1 MSDSP
6 PDQPTEGITEAQERP
21 GDDGQSGGTLLEMMD
36 RLRGDGPRYRLGEEL
51 GKGGHGMVAVAYD
64 GFLGRRVALKRLRK
78 GREANAKD
86 VARFLEEVQITGQIE
101 HPNIVPVHD
110 LGVLNGDEVFF
121 TMKLVEGR
129 NLEVVLK
136 ALKKGSLEARR
147 TYTLFRLLRILQ
159 DVCQAVAF
167 AHSRGV
173 IHRDLKPSNIMLG
186 DYGEVQVMDW
196 GLAKLLPENH
206 GADDEDDDDD
216 DDDDDDGQ
224 HSEGLQGEEQGGE
237 QEKDEE
243 HEQQQWERGPPVRF
257 SGHEGALITQVG
269 TVKGTP
275 AYMSPEQARGLVKQ
289 VGVRSDVYS
298 LGVILFEILTLRRPF
313 SGKDPRKVV
322 RSVAFDQVVPPR
334 KRAPHRNIPLEL
346 DDLAVRCLSK
356 DPKERPPD
364 ALELYREIEVYLEG
378 TKRREEAEIRVHQGV
393 DLASRYEEQQASVR
407 TMQRLV
413 RKLRSRVK
421 PWDPIEKKRELW
433 TAEEE
438 LSEAE
443 VGAIDTFGAAITA
456 YGQALGHDPNNR
468 EARLGLAALYWNKFR
483 DAEARR
489 DVKDQHSYL
498 SLVEQY
504 DDGTYATFLRGNG
517 WLHLETSP
525 PAANA
530 VFSRLDGK
538 DRLLRPV
545 QPIDLGRTPKMQ
557 VEVAMGTYE
566 LALSKDGFRTATI
579 PVLVERNDQTRVHV
593 HLLPVGTLPD
603 DFVHVPAGPFWMGG
617 DPNALG
623 SLPRQQVYVSDFAI
637 SRRPVTMAE
646 YLVFVNE
653 IAGRDPVLAHFHA
666 PRDAAEEK
674 GYFTLQPG
682 GEFVLPEWFRG
693 AGLRITADLP
703 VFGVS
708 WEAARAYC
716 EWLGDREDSVYRLP
730 TEAEWE
736 KAARGVDGRFF
747 PWGDNGDGGF
757 CKCSESRP
765 GRPAPEPSESFA
777 ETDRS
782 PYAVEAMG
790 GGVAEWCD
798 GWWDDEMTLRPVRG
812 GSWVQPVQFARVC
825 TRVGQLARE
834 VFAHVGFRPVKEIE
848 PRHLPDARQPSGQT
862 QPMLS

>member
-1 MSDSP
+1 MAD
-6 PDQPTEGITEAQERP
+6 TEPVEEPAEATDATDLGP
-21 GDDGQSGGTLLEMMD
+21 GQGAEAAQAVEVPGGGTLAEMID
-36 RLRGDGPRYRLGEEL
+36 RLRGGGLRYKLGEEL
-51 GKGGHGMVAVAYD
+51 GKGGHGQVAVAYD
-64 GFLGRRVALKRLRK
+64 SFLGRRVALKRLRK
-78 GREANAKD
+78 GREASSKE
-86 VARFLEEVQITGQIE
+86 VSRFLEEVQITGQIE

-110 LGVLNGDEVFF
+110 LGLMDGDEVFF

-129 NLEVVLK
+129 NLEIVLK
-136 ALKKGSLEARR
+136 SLKKGSLEARR
-147 TYTLFRLLRILQ
+147 SYTLFRLLRILQ

-196 GLAKLLPENH
+196 GLAKLLPETESDEEE
-206 GADDEDDDDD
+206 DDEEED
-216 DDDDDDGQ
+216 
-224 HSEGLQGEEQGGE
+224 EGRDRAAQ
-237 QEKDEE
+237 
-243 HEQQQWERGPPVRF
+243 VRF
-257 SGHEGALITQVG
+257 TGHEGAVVTQVG

-356 DPKERPPD
+356 DPDERPPT

-393 DLASRYEEQQASVR
+393 DLASRYEEQQAAVR
-407 TMQRLV
+407 TMQRRV

-421 PWDPIEKKRELW
+421 PWDSLEKKREMW
-433 TAEEE
+433 DAAEE
-438 LSEAE
+438 LSSAE
-443 VGAIDTFGAAITA
+443 VEAIDTFGAAITC
-456 YGQALGHDPNNR
+456 YGQALGHDPENR
-468 EARLGLAALYWNKFR
+468 EARLGLAALYWNKYR

-525 PAANA
+525 PAATA
-530 VFSRLDGK
+530 VFSRLVEK
-538 DRLLRPV
+538 DRVLRPV
-545 QPIDLGRTPKMQ
+545 QPIDLGRTPRMQ
-557 VEVAMGTYE
+557 VEVDMGTYE
-566 LALSKDGFRTATI
+566 LSLSKDGFRSATI
-579 PVLVERNDQTRVHV
+579 PVMVERNDQTRVHV
-593 HLLPVGTLPD
+593 HLLPEGVLGE
-603 DFVHVPAGPFWMGG
+603 DFLHVPAGSFWMGG

-623 SLPRQQVYVSDFAI
+623 SLPRQQVYVNDFAI
-637 SRRPVTMAE
+637 ARQPVTMGQ
-646 YLVFVNE
+646 YLLFVNE
-653 IAGRDPVLAHFHA
+653 IARDDPVLAHFYA

-674 GYFTLQPG
+674 GYFTLRPG

-693 AGLRITADLP
+693 AGLRVSEHLP

-716 EWLGDREDSVYRLP
+716 EWLGQQEDCVYRLP

-736 KAARGVDGRFF
+736 KAARGVDGRFY
-747 PWGDNGDGGF
+747 PWGDHGDGGF
-757 CKCSESRP
+757 CKCSESRQ
-765 GRPAPEPSESFA
+765 GRPAPEPSDNFA
-777 ETDRS
+777 EMDCS
-782 PYAVEAMG
+782 PYGVEAMG
-790 GGVAEWCD
+790 GGVAQCCD

-812 GSWVQPVQFARVC
+812 GSWVQPVQYSRVC
-825 TRVGQLARE
+825 TRIGHLARE
-834 VFAHVGFRPVKEIE
+834 VFAHVGFRLVKEIE
-848 PRHLPDARQPSGQT
+848 PRHLPDLRPPLGQT

>member
-1 MSDSP
+1 MSDGP
-6 PDQPTEGITEAQERP
+6 PEQPTEGITEAQQPE
-21 GDDGQSGGTLLEMMD
+21 GDDGQGGSTLLEMMD
-36 RLRGDGPRYRLGEEL
+36 RLRGEGPRYRLGEEL

-78 GREANAKD
+78 GREANSKD

-110 LGVLNGDEVFF
+110 LGVLDGDEVFF

-206 GADDEDDDDD
+206 GADGDEPGDVQDA
-216 DDDDDDGQ
+216 
-224 HSEGLQGEEQGGE
+224 EGS
-237 QEKDEE
+237 
-243 HEQQQWERGPPVRF
+243 HEPEPEPEPEPEAEPEQWERGPPVRF
-257 SGHEGALITQVG
+257 SGHDGAVITQVG

-356 DPKERPPD
+356 NPKERPPS

-393 DLASRYEEQQASVR
+393 EQASRYEEQQASVR

-438 LSEAE
+438 LGEAE

-456 YGQALGHDPNNR
+456 YGQALGHDPDNR

-566 LALSKDGFRTATI
+566 LALSKDGYRTATI

-593 HLLPVGTLPD
+593 HLLPAGTLPD
-603 DFVHVPAGPFWMGG
+603 EFLHVPAGSFWMGG
-617 DPNALG
+617 DSNALG

-637 SRRPVTMAE
+637 ARKPVTMAE
-646 YLVFVNE
+646 YLLFVNE

-693 AGLRITADLP
+693 AGLRVTADLP

-716 EWLGDREDSVYRLP
+716 EWLGNKDDSVYRLP

-747 PWGDNGDGGF
+747 PWGDSGDGGF
-757 CKCSESRP
+757 AKCSESRP

-782 PYAVEAMG
+782 PYGVEAMG

-812 GSWVQPVQFARVC
+812 GSWVQPVQYARVC

-834 VFAHVGFRPVKEIE
+834 VFAHVGFRPVKEID
-848 PRHLPDARQPSGQT
+848 PRHLPDVRQPSGQT

>member
-1 MSDSP
+1 MAEKHPEDLAAESTEDSESV
-6 PDQPTEGITEAQERP
+6 QEEYEG
-21 GDDGQSGGTLLEMMD
+21 GVVGMVG
-36 RLRGDGPRYRLGEEL
+36 RLRGEGPRYRLGEEL

-64 GFLGRRVALKRLRK
+64 GYLGRRVALKRLRK
-78 GREANAKD
+78 GREASTKD

-110 LGVLNGDEVFF
+110 LGVLDGDEVFF

-147 TYTLFRLLRILQ
+147 SYTLFRLLRILQ

-196 GLAKLLPENH
+196 GLAKLLPED
-206 GADDEDDDDD
+206 GAVSGENSGESSEERDEDF
-216 DDDDDDGQ
+216 
-224 HSEGLQGEEQGGE
+224 GEDEDTLTGHGPGGKPF
-237 QEKDEE
+237 Q
-243 HEQQQWERGPPVRF
+243 VRF
-257 SGHEGALITQVG
+257 SGHGGALVTQVG

-289 VGVRSDVYS
+289 VGIRSDVYS

-356 DPKERPPD
+356 EPSERPAT
-364 ALELYREIEVYLEG
+364 ALKLYQEIEVYLEG
-378 TKRREEAEIRVHQGV
+378 TKRREEAEVRVHHGV
-393 DLASRYEEQQASVR
+393 EQASRYEEQQASVR
-407 TMQRLV
+407 AMQRRV

-421 PWDPIEKKRELW
+421 PWDSIEKKRDLW
-433 TAEEE
+433 DAEEE
-438 LSEAE
+438 VSTAE
-443 VGAIDTFGAAITA
+443 VEAIDTFGSAVTA
-456 YGQALGHDPNNR
+456 YGQALGHDPENR

-525 PAANA
+525 PAAMA
-530 VFSRLDGK
+530 TLSRLEEN
-538 DRLLRPV
+538 DRELRPV
-545 QPIDLGRTPKMQ
+545 GPTDLGRTPRMQ
-557 VEVAMGTYE
+557 IEVAMGSYE
-566 LALSKDGFRTATI
+566 LTLSKPGYRTTRV

-593 HLLPVGTLPD
+593 HLLPDGSLTE
-603 DFVHVPAGPFWMGG
+603 DFLHVPAGMFWMGG

-623 SLPRQQVYVSDFAI
+623 SLPRQQVYVHDFAMA
-637 SRRPVTMAE
+637 RRPVTMSE

-653 IAGRDPVLAHFHA
+653 LAQQDPVQAHFHA

-693 AGLRITADLP
+693 AGIRVTASLP

-716 EWLGDREDSVYRLP
+716 EWLGKKEGAVFRLP
-730 TEAEWE
+730 SEAEWE

-747 PWGDNGDGGF
+747 AWGDKGDGGF
-757 CKCSESRP
+757 CKCSESRQ
-765 GRPAPEPSESFA
+765 GRPAPEPSENFSQ
-777 ETDRS
+777 TDRS
-782 PYAVEAMG
+782 PYGVESMG

-812 GSWVQPVQFARVC
+812 GSWVQSVNHARVC
-825 TRVGQLARE
+825 TRGGHLARE
-834 VFAHVGFRPVKEIE
+834 VFAHVGFRVVREIE
-848 PRHLPDARQPSGQT
+848 QQHLPDIRQPLGQT

>member
-1 MSDSP
+1 MP
-6 PDQPTEGITEAQERP
+6 EGQEPTTEALEP
-21 GDDGQSGGTLLEMMD
+21 VSSEGSAAGGLAEMMD
-36 RLRGDGPRYRLGEEL
+36 RLGGDGLRYKLGEEL

-64 GFLGRRVALKRLRK
+64 SFLGRRVALKRLRK
-78 GREANAKD
+78 GREASTKE

-110 LGVLNGDEVFF
+110 LGVLDGEEVFF

-129 NLEVVLK
+129 NLEAVLR

-147 TYTLFRLLRILQ
+147 SYTLFRLLRILQ

-196 GLAKLLPENH
+196 GLAKLLP
-206 GADDEDDDDD
+206 ADESDEDDDDD
-216 DDDDDDGQ
+216 DGDG
-224 HSEGLQGEEQGGE
+224 EDPA
-237 QEKDEE
+237 DEE
-243 HEQQQWERGPPVRF
+243 GFDRNHLVRF
-257 SGHEGALITQVG
+257 SGHEGVVITQVG

-334 KRAPHRNIPLEL
+334 KRAPHRNIPIEL
-346 DDLAVRCLSK
+346 DHLAVRCLSK
-356 DPKERPPD
+356 KPEDRPAT
-364 ALELYREIEVYLEG
+364 ALELYQEIEVYLEG

-393 DLASRYEEQQASVR
+393 DQASRYEEQQASVR
-407 TMQRLV
+407 IMQRLV

-421 PWDPIEKKRELW
+421 PWDPLEKKRELW
-433 TAEEE
+433 VAAEE
-438 LSEAE
+438 LSIAE
-443 VGAIDTFGAAITA
+443 VDAIDTFGAAITA
-456 YGQALGHDPNNR
+456 YGQALGHDPENR

-489 DVKDQHSYL
+489 NVKDQHSYL

-525 PAANA
+525 PAATA
-530 VFSRLDGK
+530 VFSRLEEE
-538 DRLLRPV
+538 DRVLRPV

-557 VEVAMGTYE
+557 VEVAMGSYQ
-566 LALSKDGFRTATI
+566 LSLSKVGYRTAEI

-593 HLLPVGTLPD
+593 HLLPEGTLPD
-603 DFVHVPAGPFWMGG
+603 EFVHIPAGAFWMGG
-617 DPNALG
+617 DESALG
-623 SLPRQQVYVSDFAI
+623 SLPRQQVYVNDFAI
-637 SRRPVTMAE
+637 GCRPVTMGE

-653 IAGRDPVLAHFHA
+653 LAREDPVLAHFHA

-693 AGLRITADLP
+693 AGLRLTAWLP

-716 EWLGDREDSVYRLP
+716 EWLTQRDGSVHRLP

-747 PWGDNGDGGF
+747 PWGDHGDGGF
-757 CKCSESRP
+757 CKCSESKQ
-765 GRPAPEPSESFA
+765 GRPAPEPSENYAS
-777 ETDRS
+777 TDSS
-782 PYAVEAMG
+782 PYGVEAMG
-790 GGVAEWCD
+790 GGVGEWCD
-798 GWWDDEMTLRPVRG
+798 GWWDDEMTQRPVRG
-812 GSWVQPVQFARVC
+812 GSWVQPVQYARVC

-834 VFAHVGFRPVKEIE
+834 VFAHVGFRVVREIE
-848 PRHLPDARQPSGQT
+848 PSHLPDMRQPLGQT

>member
-1 MSDSP
+1 MPDHERDDSQAELEH
-6 PDQPTEGITEAQERP
+6 DAASQVDDA
-21 GDDGQSGGTLLEMMD
+21 GDGVLGMMEQ
-36 RLRGDGPRYRLGEEL
+36 LRAEGPRYKLGEEL
-51 GKGGHGMVAVAYD
+51 GKGGHGMVAVAFD
-64 GFLGRRVALKRLRK
+64 GYLGRRVALKRLRK
-78 GREANAKD
+78 GREASTKD

-110 LGVLNGDEVFF
+110 LGVLDGGEVFF

-129 NLEVVLK
+129 NLEVVLR

-147 TYTLFRLLRILQ
+147 SYTLFRLLRILQ

-196 GLAKLLPENH
+196 GLAKLLPEN
-206 GADDEDDDDD
+206 GAATDDEGDAGLEGPASEEDEIDDQDADTPD
-216 DDDDDDGQ
+216 KPFQ
-224 HSEGLQGEEQGGE
+224 
-237 QEKDEE
+237 
-243 HEQQQWERGPPVRF
+243 VRF
-257 SGHEGALITQVG
+257 SGHGGAVVTQVG

-298 LGVILFEILTLRRPF
+298 LGVILFEVLTLRRPF

-356 DPKERPPD
+356 DPNERPSTAD
-364 ALELYREIEVYLEG
+364 KLYQEIEVYLEG
-378 TKRREEAEIRVHQGV
+378 TKRREEADVRVHQGV
-393 DLASRYEEQQASVR
+393 EQASRYEEQQASVR
-407 TMQRLV
+407 AMQRQVL
-413 RKLRSRVK
+413 KLRSRVK
-421 PWDPIEKKRELW
+421 PWDSIEKKREMW
-433 TAEEE
+433 TADEE
-438 LSEAE
+438 LSRAE
-443 VGAIDTFGAAITA
+443 VAAIDTFGAAVTS
-456 YGQALGHDPNNR
+456 YGQALGHDPENR

-489 DVKDQHSYL
+489 DVKDRHSYL

-525 PAANA
+525 PAAEA
-530 VFSRLDGK
+530 VLSRLEER
-538 DRLLRPV
+538 DRELRPV
-545 QPIDLGRTPKMQ
+545 GPANLGRTPRMQ
-557 VEVAMGTYE
+557 IEVAMGSYE
-566 LALSKDGFRTATI
+566 LELTQPGYRTTRI

-593 HLLPVGTLPD
+593 HLLPENALTEDL
-603 DFVHVPAGPFWMGG
+603 VHVPAGMFWMGG

-623 SLPRQQVYVSDFAI
+623 SLPRQQVYVNDFAI
-637 SRRPVTMAE
+637 ALRPVTMSE
-646 YLVFVNE
+646 YLVFVN
-653 IAGRDPVLAHFHA
+653 ALAQNDPVLAHFHA

-693 AGLRITADLP
+693 AGIRVTSNLP
-703 VFGVS
+703 VFGIS

-716 EWLGDREDSVYRLP
+716 EWLSEAQGAIFRLP

-757 CKCSESRP
+757 CKCSESRQ
-765 GRPAPEPSESFA
+765 GRPAPEPSEAFA
-777 ETDRS
+777 ATDRS
-782 PYAVEAMG
+782 AYGVEAMG

-812 GSWVQPVQFARVC
+812 GSWVQSLQHARVC
-825 TRVGQLARE
+825 TRIEQLARE
-834 VFAHVGFRPVKEIE
+834 VFAHVGFRVVREIE
-848 PRHLPDARQPSGQT
+848 PRHLPDIRQPMGPT
-862 QPMLS
+862 QPILS